1 MINAKVPCSGVPTNI
16 RNKASVEITPGI
28 ASGMKAT
35 GLIVLLKGDGCRT
48 TSQPIKLTS
57 AMVNVAASDATI
69 KVLTKN
75 LPKNQ

>member
-1 MINAKVPCSGVPTNI
+1 MSNHQPT
-16 RNKASVEITPGI
+16 
-28 ASGMKAT
+28 
-35 GLIVLLKGDGCRT
+35 D
-48 TSQPIKLTS
+48 IKLTS